1 MKHELFIMFN
11 SFDMLYIHIKST
23 SCSLFNQSSDK
34 KLFNE
39 HRKMQLSAVKS
50 MQRFGNQEAQFK
62 LVNVM
67 LTQLFKVLFSSS

>member
-11 SFDMLYIHIKST
+11 SFYMLYIHIKST
-23 SCSLFNQSSDK
+23 LCSLFNQSSDK